1 MVVLPYKLFWKASTC
16 RSAMK
21 FTHSVQPVTVVAL
34 VLPNDLGMWQI
45 RIITILN
52 GLHIDTRLE
61 LLIVSLQSCT
71 SNSHECMGVK

>member
-1 MVVLPYKLFWKASTC
+1 
-16 RSAMK
+16 MK
-21 FTHSVQPVTVVAL
+21 FTHIVQPVTVVAL

-61 LLIVSLQSCT
+61 LLIVSLQSCSSFGIQSIT
-71 SNSHECMGVK
+71 VKVKCYPSVL

>member
-1 MVVLPYKLFWKASTC
+1 
-16 RSAMK
+16 MK
-21 FTHSVQPVTVVAL
+21 FTHIVQPVTVVAL

-61 LLIVSLQSCT
+61 LLIVSLQSCSSFGIQSIT
-71 SNSHECMGVK
+71 VKVKGYPSVL